1 MENNEITKTAGWL
14 ERGSRLMSALF
25 TPFLVPFIA
34 FCLLFFCTYLRI
46 LPMQYK
52 LIVLGLVYSFT
63 IFMPMLAI
71 YLFHRINGKT
81 IRELRQRQKRFVPY
95 ALTIISYVACLLT
108 MYKLHLPRYLSG
120 IIVAALFCMILCT
133 LINFRWKIST
143 HVASCGM
150 MVGGLLSYSFLF
162 NFNPVWWLSF
172 FILLSGTLGTA
183 RIIVRQHTLLEVLAG
198 FVVGLFCGVAG
209 ILFI

>member
-1 MENNEITKTAGWL
+1 
-14 ERGSRLMSALF
+14 MSALF

-34 FCLLFFCTYLRI
+34 FCLLFFCTYLRV
-46 LPMQYK
+46 LPMQFR
-52 LIVLGLVYSFT
+52 LIVLGIVYSFT
-63 IFMPMLAI
+63 IFMPLLAI

-81 IRELRQRQKRFVPY
+81 IHELRYRQKRFVPY
-95 ALTIISYVACLLT
+95 ALTIVSYVACLLT

-143 HVASCGM
+143 HVAGGGM

>member
-1 MENNEITKTAGWL
+1 MENNETMQSAGWL
-14 ERGSRLMSALF
+14 ERGSRLISALF
-25 TPFLVPFIA
+25 TPFWVPFIA

-52 LIVLGLVYSFT
+52 LIVLGIVYSFT

-81 IRELRQRQKRFVPY
+81 IRELRHRQKRFVPY

-143 HVASCGM
+143 HVAGGGM

-198 FVVGLFCGVAG
+198 FIVGLFCGVTG

>member
-14 ERGSRLMSALF
+14 ERGSRFISALF